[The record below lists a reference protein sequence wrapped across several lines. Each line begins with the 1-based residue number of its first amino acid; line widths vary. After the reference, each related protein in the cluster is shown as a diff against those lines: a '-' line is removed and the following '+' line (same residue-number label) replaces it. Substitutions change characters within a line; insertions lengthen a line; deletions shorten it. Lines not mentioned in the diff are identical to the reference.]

1 MKKRKMLKKNQSYY
15 HGRSKQRKVSQGTYE
30 RSKQMHGNG
39 MENGPITEC
48 SESKQMSAVLDCSLH
63 SMDDDFTRKTHL
75 LNLLS

>member
-1 MKKRKMLKKNQSYY
+1 MKKRKMLKNQSYY

-39 MENGPITEC
+39 MKNGPITEC

-63 SMDDDFTRKTHL
+63 SIDDDFTRKTHL

>member
-1 MKKRKMLKKNQSYY
+1 MKKRKMLKNQSYY
-15 HGRSKQRKVSQGTYE
+15 HGLSKQRKVSQGTYE

-39 MENGPITEC
+39 MENGLITEC

-63 SMDDDFTRKTHL
+63 SMDNDFTRKTHL

>member
-1 MKKRKMLKKNQSYY
+1 MKKRKMLKNQSYY

-39 MENGPITEC
+39 MKNGPITEC
-48 SESKQMSAVLDCSLH
+48 SESKQMSAVLDCSLR

>member
-1 MKKRKMLKKNQSYY
+1 
-15 HGRSKQRKVSQGTYE
+15 
-30 RSKQMHGNG
+30 MHGNG